1 MNRRTVGALV
11 GNDLRQLARN
21 PRVLVFAV
29 ALPLVIWPLMWFLT
43 SLTTERRQERIESR
57 TYRFA
62 VADEAAGAAPHAETR
77 AWLERALAVAGEDGL
92 TDEADRTDPA
102 DAADEADEAGPA
114 GGPAVRFE
122 RVETPD
128 DVAAALDEERLHVHV
143 AWEAGDAGGPS
154 DDEDADV
161 ARETVGN
168 GETAGT
174 AGDEGAG
181 NAGDEGAGNAGDE
194 GAGNPRDAVPRI
206 VLSYRADL
214 DASDTAEGFL
224 RRALERTRV
233 EVRERRLAAAGF
245 ETPPGDLLP
254 VERIETASEE
264 QTSGLLLG
272 RLLTAI
278 IVMMMLTGGSIVATD
293 ALAGEKERGTLE
305 TLLTTAA
312 SRVEIVTAKNLSIL
326 AVAFAT
332 SVLNIANI
340 VLWMQ
345 LDAIPAPAGLKL
357 VLPVGAGLLL
367 LLLYAPAALL
377 LSSSLLLVSGRSKT
391 YKEAQ
396 LLFAPVML
404 LALAIAAIPVLPGVE
419 LRSAIVL
426 LPIANLGVA
435 AREILTGQYDWPLLA
450 AAWTV
455 TAGAAAVLARAS
467 VRALSAER
475 LITASDVDAADLA
488 GGPALFPRR
497 VAGWFAVL
505 WALLLVWQLNVGS
518 GIDTRLLIAINMA
531 IFGAAAWAMI
541 LRYRLPVRE
550 TLSLRAPPPA
560 AWLGVLI
567 GAPAGLVLAD
577 GVVRLASLAMP
588 IPEEWIE
595 AMAEAFGADIP
606 VWQMLLFF
614 AILPGIFEEVAFRGV
629 LLHGLKNR
637 LRPVQLALVAGI
649 AFGFFHVDLF
659 RIPATSLLGVL
670 LVIAVL
676 RSGSIYP
683 AMAWHAL
690 HNALALGSARVE
702 QIRLPDQPTW
712 WHYLLALAGILLAFL
727 LMQGHRRASN
737 PAESG
742 PEG

>member
-1 MNRRTVGALV
+1 MNRRTVAALV
-11 GNDLRQLARN
+11 VNDLRQLARN
-21 PRVLVFAV
+21 PRMLVFAIG
-29 ALPLVIWPLMWFLT
+29 LPLVLWPLMWFLT

-57 TYRFA
+57 TYTYA
-62 VADEAAGAAPHAETR
+62 VADEAANLADAAGAR
-77 AWLERALAVAGEDGL
+77 MWLERALAVVGDDG
-92 TDEADRTDPA
+92 RTNA
-102 DAADEADEAGPA
+102 AGPTD
-114 GGPAVRFE
+114 GPTVRFE
-122 RVETPD
+122 RVDAPD

-143 AWEAGDAGGPS
+143 AWEAGG
-154 DDEDADV
+154 DEDLPA
-161 ARETVGN
+161 
-168 GETAGT
+168 
-174 AGDEGAG
+174 
-181 NAGDEGAGNAGDE
+181 
-194 GAGNPRDAVPRI
+194 PRI
-206 VLSYRADL
+206 VLSHRADL
-214 DASDTAEGFL
+214 DASDSAEGFL
-224 RRALERTRV
+224 RRALERTRT
-233 EVRERRLAAAGF
+233 EVREQRLAAAGF
-245 ETPPGDLLP
+245 ESAPDDLLP
-254 VERIETASEE
+254 LERIETATEE

-278 IVMMMLTGGSIVATD
+278 IVMMMLAGGSIVATD

-312 SRVEIVTAKNLSIL
+312 SRVEIVAAKNLSIL

-340 VLWMQ
+340 VVWMQ
-345 LDAIPAPAGLKL
+345 LDLIAPPAGLQL
-357 VLPVGAGLLL
+357 VIPVGAGLLL
-367 LLLYAPAALL
+367 LLLYAPAAVL

-404 LALAIAAIPVLPGVE
+404 VAMAVAAIPVLPGVE

-450 AAWTV
+450 AAWAV
-455 TAGAAAVLARAS
+455 TGGAAALLARAS
-467 VRALSAER
+467 LRTLSAEK
-475 LITASDVDAADLA
+475 LITASELDAADLA

-497 VAGWFAVL
+497 VGRWFAVL
-505 WALLLVWQLNVGS
+505 WALLLVWQLNIGG
-518 GIDTRLLIAINMA
+518 GIDSRLLIVINMS
-531 IFGAAAWAMI
+531 IFGAAAWLMI
-541 LRYRLPVRE
+541 ARYRLPARE

-588 IPEEWIE
+588 IPEAWIE
-595 AMAEAFGADIP
+595 AMAEAFGTDLP
-606 VWQMLLFF
+606 LWQMLFFF
-614 AILPGIFEEVAFRGV
+614 AVLPGIFEEVAFRGV
-629 LLHGLKNR
+629 LLHGLKSR
-637 LRPVQLALVAGI
+637 LRPVQLVLVAGI

-659 RIPATSLLGVL
+659 RIPGTSLLGVL

-690 HNALALGSARVE
+690 HNALALGSARIE
-702 QIRLPDQPTW
+702 QIALPAQPAW
-712 WHYLLALAGILLAFL
+712 WHYVLAALAVLLAFR
-727 LMQGHRRASN
+727 LMKRRTKAAFS
-737 PAESG
+737 
-742 PEG
+742 

>member
-1 MNRRTVGALV
+1 MNRRTVSALV

-29 ALPLVIWPLMWFLT
+29 ALPLVVWPLMWFLT

-57 TYRFA
+57 TYRYA
-62 VADEAAGAAPHAETR
+62 VAEDPAATDGTADTR
-77 AWLERALAVAGEDGL
+77 AWLEQALAVVGEEGQ
-92 TDEADRTDPA
+92 
-102 DAADEADEAGPA
+102 AADTDTPD
-114 GGPAVRFE
+114 GPAVRFE
-122 RVETPD
+122 RVAAPE
-128 DVAAALDEERLHVHV
+128 DVATALEEERLHVHL
-143 AWEAGDAGGPS
+143 AWDTEA
-154 DDEDADV
+154 E
-161 ARETVGN
+161 
-168 GETAGT
+168 GEG
-174 AGDEGAG
+174 
-181 NAGDEGAGNAGDE
+181 
-194 GAGNPRDAVPRI
+194 PRI

-214 DASDTAEGFL
+214 DASDSAEGFL

-254 VERIETASEE
+254 IERIETASEE

-272 RLLTAI
+272 RVLTAI

-340 VLWMQ
+340 VVWMQ
-345 LDAIPAPAGLKL
+345 LDVIPAPAGLKL
-357 VLPVGAGLLL
+357 VIPVGAAFLLL
-367 LLLYAPAALL
+367 FLYAPAALL

-404 LALAIAAIPVLPGVE
+404 VALAVAAIPVLPGVA
-419 LRSAIVL
+419 LRSAIVVV
-426 LPIANLGVA
+426 PIANLGVA
-435 AREILTGQYDWPLLA
+435 AREILTAQYDWPLIA
-450 AAWTV
+450 AAWAV
-455 TAGAAAVLARAS
+455 TAAAAAVLARAS
-467 VRALSAER
+467 VRALSAEK
-475 LITASDVDAADLA
+475 LITASDMDAADLT

-497 VAGWFAVL
+497 VGRWFALL
-505 WALLLVWQLNVGS
+505 WALLLVWQLNVGGGVDS
-518 GIDTRLLIAINMA
+518 RLLIAINMA
-531 IFGAAAWAMI
+531 IFGAAAWLMI
-541 LRYRLPVRE
+541 ASYRLPIRE

-567 GAPAGLVLAD
+567 GVPAGLVLAD

-606 VWQMLLFF
+606 VWQMLFFF
-614 AILPGIFEEVAFRGV
+614 AILPGLFEEIAFRGV
-629 LLHGLKNR
+629 LLHGLKGR
-637 LRPVQLALVAGI
+637 FRPVQLVLVAGI

-659 RIPATSLLGVL
+659 RIPGTSLLGVL

-712 WHYLLALAGILLAFL
+712 WHYVLAVLAILVAFR
-727 LMQGHRRASN
+727 LM
-737 PAESG
+737 G
-742 PEG
+742 PSKRSYFS

>member
-1 MNRRTVGALV
+1 MNRRTVTALV
-11 GNDLRQLARN
+11 VNDLRQLARN

-29 ALPLVIWPLMWFLT
+29 ALPLVLWPLMWFLT

-57 TYRFA
+57 TYA
-62 VADEAAGAAPHAETR
+62 YSVADEAANAAGAADAR
-77 AWLERALAVAGEDGL
+77 AWLDRALAVVGDDGG
-92 TDEADRTDPA
+92 ADGA
-102 DAADEADEAGPA
+102 EPA

-122 RVETPD
+122 RVEAPD

-143 AWEAGDAGGPS
+143 VWETGGDEDLPDDDADREAVGDAS
-154 DDEDADV
+154 ERA
-161 ARETVGN
+161 
-168 GETAGT
+168 
-174 AGDEGAG
+174 
-181 NAGDEGAGNAGDE
+181 
-194 GAGNPRDAVPRI
+194 PRI

-214 DASDTAEGFL
+214 DASDSAEAFL
-224 RRALERTRV
+224 RRALERTRT
-233 EVRERRLAAAGF
+233 EVREQRLAAAGF
-245 ETPPGDLLP
+245 DSPPDDLLP
-254 VERIETASEE
+254 LERIETASEE
-264 QTSGLLLG
+264 QTSGLFLG

-345 LDAIPAPAGLKL
+345 LDVIPAPEGLKL
-357 VLPVGAGLLL
+357 IIPVGTGLLL
-367 LLLYAPAALL
+367 VLLYAPAAVL

-404 LALAIAAIPVLPGVE
+404 IAMAVAAIPVLPGVE

-435 AREILTGQYDWPLLA
+435 AREILTGHYDWPLLA
-450 AAWTV
+450 AAWAV
-455 TAGAAAVLARAS
+455 TGGAAALLARAS
-467 VRALSAER
+467 LRTLSAEK
-475 LITASDVDAADLA
+475 LITASDTDAADLA

-497 VAGWFAVL
+497 VGRWFAVL
-505 WALLLVWQLNVGS
+505 WALLLVWQLNVGG
-518 GIDTRLLIAINMA
+518 GIDSRLLIVINMSV
-531 IFGAAAWAMI
+531 FGAAAWLMI
-541 LRYRLPVRE
+541 ARYGLPVRE
-550 TLSLRAPPPA
+550 TLSLRKPPPA
-560 AWLGVLI
+560 AWVGVLI

-606 VWQMLLFF
+606 AWQMLVFF

-629 LLHGLKNR
+629 LLHGLKSR
-637 LRPVQLALVAGI
+637 LKPVQLVLVAGI

-659 RIPATSLLGVL
+659 RIPPTSFLGVL
-670 LVIAVL
+670 LVITVL
-676 RSGSIYP
+676 RTGSIYP

-690 HNALALGSARVE
+690 HNALALSSARIDQV
-702 QIRLPDQPTW
+702 QLPEQPTW
-712 WHYLLALAGILLAFL
+712 WHYALALAGILLAFR
-727 LMQGHRRASN
+727 LMQQNRQRASL
-737 PAESG
+737 PAGSG
-742 PEG
+742 PEGRVPGG

>member
-1 MNRRTVGALV
+1 MNRRTVTALV
-11 GNDLRQLARN
+11 INDLRQLARN

-29 ALPLVIWPLMWFLT
+29 ALPLVLWPLMWFLT

-57 TYRFA
+57 TYTYA
-62 VADEAAGAAPHAETR
+62 VADETANVAGIADAR
-77 AWLERALAVAGEDGL
+77 AWLERALAVVGGDG
-92 TDEADRTDPA
+92 RTGGAEPA
-102 DAADEADEAGPA
+102 D
-114 GGPAVRFE
+114 GPAVRFE
-122 RVETPD
+122 RVEVPD

-143 AWEAGDAGGPS
+143 AWETGGDEDLPDDDADREAVGDAS
-154 DDEDADV
+154 E
-161 ARETVGN
+161 R
-168 GETAGT
+168 
-174 AGDEGAG
+174 
-181 NAGDEGAGNAGDE
+181 
-194 GAGNPRDAVPRI
+194 VPRI

-214 DASDTAEGFL
+214 DASDSAEGFL
-224 RRALERTRV
+224 RRALQRTRT
-233 EVRERRLAAAGF
+233 EVREQRLANAGF
-245 ETPPGDLLP
+245 ESLPEDLLP
-254 VERIETASEE
+254 LERIETASEE

-272 RLLTAI
+272 RVLTAI
-278 IVMMMLTGGSIVATD
+278 IVMMMLAGGSIVATD

-340 VLWMQ
+340 VVWMQ
-345 LDAIPAPAGLKL
+345 LDLIAAPAGLKL
-357 VLPVGAGLLL
+357 VIPVGAGVLL
-367 LLLYAPAALL
+367 LLLYAPAAVL

-404 LALAIAAIPVLPGVE
+404 IAMAVAAIPVLPGVE

-435 AREILTGQYDWPLLA
+435 AREILTGHYDWPLLA
-450 AAWTV
+450 AAWAV
-455 TAGAAAVLARAS
+455 TGGAAALLARAS
-467 VRALSAER
+467 LRTLSAEK
-475 LITASDVDAADLA
+475 LITASDTDAADLA

-497 VAGWFAVL
+497 VARWFAVL
-505 WALLLVWQLNVGS
+505 WALLLVWQLNVGGGLDS
-518 GIDTRLLIAINMA
+518 RLLIVINMSV
-531 IFGAAAWAMI
+531 FGAAAWLMI
-541 LRYRLPVRE
+541 ARYRLPVRE
-550 TLSLRAPPPA
+550 TLSLRNPPPA

-606 VWQMLLFF
+606 VWQMLVFF
-614 AILPGIFEEVAFRGV
+614 AILPGIFEEIAFRGV
-629 LLHGLKNR
+629 LLHGLKSR
-637 LRPVQLALVAGI
+637 LRPVQLVLVAGI

-659 RIPATSLLGVL
+659 RIPGTSLLGVL

-690 HNALALGSARVE
+690 HNALALGSARIE
-702 QIRLPDQPTW
+702 QIQLPDQPTW
-712 WHYLLALAGILLAFL
+712 WHYLLALAAILLAL
-727 LMQGHRRASN
+727 RLMRQNHQGASR
-737 PAESG
+737 PAGSG
-742 PEG
+742 PEGRVPGG

>member
-57 TYRFA
+57 TYMYA
-62 VADEAAGAAPHAETR
+62 VADDPRAAEHAADTR
-77 AWLERALAVAGEDGL
+77 AWLERALAVVGEDGQAN
-92 TDEADRTDPA
+92 DADTT
-102 DAADEADEAGPA
+102 AA
-114 GGPAVRFE
+114 PAVRFE
-122 RVETPD
+122 RIEAPD
-128 DVAAALDEERLHVHV
+128 DFEAALDEEQLHVHV
-143 AWEAGDAGGPS
+143 AWEAGA
-154 DDEDADV
+154 DDGSGEGV
-161 ARETVGN
+161 TQETF
-168 GETAGT
+168 
-174 AGDEGAG
+174 G
-181 NAGDEGAGNAGDE
+181 NAGDAAQ
-194 GAGNPRDAVPRI
+194 RI

-214 DASDTAEGFL
+214 DASDAAEGYL

-233 EVRERRLAAAGF
+233 EVREGRLAAAGF
-245 ETPPGDLLP
+245 EVPPEDLLP

-272 RLLTAI
+272 RILTAI

-312 SRVEIVTAKNLSIL
+312 SRTEIVTAKNLSIL
-326 AVAFAT
+326 TVAFAT

-345 LDAIPAPAGLKL
+345 LDVIPAPAGLKL
-357 VLPVGAGLLL
+357 VIPVGAALLL
-367 LLLYAPAALL
+367 LFLYAPAAVL

-404 LALAIAAIPVLPGVE
+404 VSLAVAAIPVLPGIA
-419 LRSAIVL
+419 LRSAIVVV
-426 LPIANLGVA
+426 PIANLGVA
-435 AREILTGQYDWPLLA
+435 AREILTGQYDWPLIV
-450 AAWTV
+450 AAWAV
-455 TAGAAAVLARAS
+455 TAAAAAVLARAS
-467 VRALSAER
+467 VRALSAEK
-475 LITASDVDAADLA
+475 LITASDIDAADLT

-497 VAGWFAVL
+497 VGRWFAVL
-505 WALLLVWQLNVGS
+505 WALLLVWQLNVGG
-518 GIDTRLLIAINMA
+518 GIDSRLLIVINMA
-531 IFGAAAWAMI
+531 IFGAAAWLMLA
-541 LRYRLPVRE
+541 RYRLPIRE

-567 GAPAGLVLAD
+567 GVPAGLLLAD

-606 VWQMLLFF
+606 VWQMLFFF
-614 AILPGIFEEVAFRGV
+614 AILPGIFEEIAFRGV
-629 LLHGLKNR
+629 LLHGLR
-637 LRPVQLALVAGI
+637 SRFRPVQLVLVAGI

-659 RIPATSLLGVL
+659 RIPGTSFLGVL

-712 WHYLLALAGILLAFL
+712 WHYVLATLAILVAFR
-727 LMQGHRRASN
+727 LMGSSKRSDQPPAS
-737 PAESG
+737 
-742 PEG
+742 

>member
-1 MNRRTVGALV
+1 MNRRTVTALV
-11 GNDLRQLARN
+11 VNDLRQLARN

-29 ALPLVIWPLMWFLT
+29 ALPLVLWPLMWFLT
-43 SLTTERRQERIESR
+43 SLTTERRQQRLESR
-57 TYRFA
+57 TYLYA
-62 VADEAAGAAPHAETR
+62 VAENPAATDGQ
-77 AWLERALAVAGEDGL
+77 AWLDRALAHAG
-92 TDEADRTDPA
+92 DERGDSGAD
-102 DAADEADEAGPA
+102 PA

-122 RVETPD
+122 QVAPPD
-128 DVAAALDEERLHVHV
+128 DLTAALDDGRLHVHL
-143 AWEAGDAGGPS
+143 AWETET
-154 DDEDADV
+154 ED
-161 ARETVGN
+161 
-168 GETAGT
+168 
-174 AGDEGAG
+174 GA
-181 NAGDEGAGNAGDE
+181 A
-194 GAGNPRDAVPRI
+194 PRAV
-206 VLSYRADL
+206 LTYRADL
-214 DASDTAEGFL
+214 DASDTAEGYL
-224 RRALERTRV
+224 GRALRRTRV
-233 EVRERRLAAAGF
+233 EVREQRLAAAGF
-245 ETPPGDLLP
+245 EARPEDLLP

-264 QTSGLLLG
+264 QTSGLFLG
-272 RLLTAI
+272 RLLTAV

-312 SRVEIVTAKNLSIL
+312 SRVEIVAAKNLSIL

-340 VLWMQ
+340 VVWMQ
-345 LDAIPAPAGLKL
+345 LDLIAAPAGLKL
-357 VLPVGAGLLL
+357 VIPVGAGLLL
-367 LLLYAPAALL
+367 LLLYAPAAVL

-404 LALAIAAIPVLPGVE
+404 VAMAVAAIPVLPGVE

-435 AREILTGQYDWPLLA
+435 AREILTGHYDWPLLA
-450 AAWTV
+450 AAWAV
-455 TAGAAAVLARAS
+455 TGGAAALLARAS
-467 VRALSAER
+467 LRTLSAEK
-475 LITASDVDAADLA
+475 LITASELDAADLA

-497 VAGWFAVL
+497 VVGWFAVL
-505 WALLLVWQLNVGS
+505 WALLLVWQLNIGG
-518 GIDTRLLIAINMA
+518 GIDSRLLIVINMSV
-531 IFGAAAWAMI
+531 FGAAAWLMI
-541 LRYRLPVRE
+541 ARYRLPVRE
-550 TLSLRAPPPA
+550 TLSLRKPPPA

-606 VWQMLLFF
+606 AWQALVCF
-614 AILPGIFEEVAFRGV
+614 AILPGIFEEIAFRGA
-629 LLHGLKNR
+629 LLHGLKSR
-637 LRPVQLALVAGI
+637 LKPAQLVLVAGI

-690 HNALALGSARVE
+690 HNALALGSARIE
-702 QIRLPDQPTW
+702 QIQLPDQPTW
-712 WHYLLALAGILLAFL
+712 WHYLLALAAILLAFR
-727 LMQGHRRASN
+727 LMHQNHQRASR
-737 PAESG
+737 PAASG
-742 PEG
+742 PEGRVPGG

>member
-57 TYRFA
+57 TYRYA
-62 VADEAAGAAPHAETR
+62 VAHEAAGAAPHAEART
-77 AWLERALAVAGEDGL
+77 WLERALAVAGEDGR
-92 TDEADRTDPA
+92 TDEAGET
-102 DAADEADEAGPA
+102 DEAESADGPA

-128 DVAAALDEERLHVHV
+128 DIAAALDEERLHVHV
-143 AWEAGDAGGPS
+143 AWETGAADGTNA
-154 DDEDADV
+154 DEDAEVD
-161 ARETVGN
+161 RETVAD
-168 GETAGT
+168 AG
-174 AGDEGAG
+174 
-181 NAGDEGAGNAGDE
+181 
-194 GAGNPRDAVPRI
+194 DAVPRI

-214 DASDTAEGFL
+214 DASDSAEGFL

-233 EVRERRLAAAGF
+233 EVRDRRLAAAGF

-312 SRVEIVTAKNLSIL
+312 SRVEIVVAKNLSIL

-606 VWQMLLFF
+606 VWQMLIFF
-614 AILPGIFEEVAFRGV
+614 SLMPGIFEEIAFRGV

-727 LMQGHRRASN
+727 LMQGHRRASK
-737 PAESG
+737 SG

>member
-1 MNRRTVGALV
+1 MNRRTVSALV
-11 GNDLRQLARN
+11 VNDLRQLARN

-43 SLTTERRQERIESR
+43 SLTTERRQERLESR
-57 TYRFA
+57 TYFYA
-62 VADEAAGAAPHAETR
+62 VADDPSDTEHAPDALM
-77 AWLERALAVAGEDGL
+77 WLEQALAVVG
-92 TDEADRTDPA
+92 DEDPA
-102 DAADEADEAGPA
+102 EDADASD
-114 GGPAVRFE
+114 GPAVRFE
-122 RVETPD
+122 RVEAPAD
-128 DVAAALDEERLHVHV
+128 FAAALDEERLHVHV
-143 AWEAGDAGGPS
+143 AWESGTV
-154 DDEDADV
+154 DDEANGDV
-161 ARETVGN
+161 DRETVEDTGN
-168 GETAGT
+168 GA
-174 AGDEGAG
+174 
-181 NAGDEGAGNAGDE
+181 
-194 GAGNPRDAVPRI
+194 PRV

-214 DASDTAEGFL
+214 DASDTAEGYL

-233 EVRERRLAAAGF
+233 EVREGRLAAAGF

-254 VERIETASEE
+254 LERIETASED

-272 RLLTAI
+272 RILTAI

-293 ALAGEKERGTLE
+293 TLAGEKERGTLE

-312 SRVEIVTAKNLSIL
+312 SRIEIVTAKNLSIL

-345 LDAIPAPAGLKL
+345 LDVIAAPAGLKL
-357 VLPVGAGLLL
+357 VIPVGAALLL
-367 LLLYAPAALL
+367 LFLYAPAAVL

-404 LALAIAAIPVLPGVE
+404 VSLAIAAIPVLPGVA

-426 LPIANLGVA
+426 VPIANLGVA
-435 AREILTGQYDWPLLA
+435 AREILTGHYDWPLIA
-450 AAWTV
+450 AAWAV
-455 TAGAAAVLARAS
+455 TAAAAAVLARAS
-467 VRALSAER
+467 VRTLSAEK
-475 LITASDVDAADLA
+475 LITASDIDAADLT

-497 VAGWFAVL
+497 VGRWFAVL
-505 WALLLVWQLNVGS
+505 WALLLVWQLNIGS
-518 GIDTRLLIAINMA
+518 SIDGRLLIVINMA
-531 IFGAAAWAMI
+531 IFGAAAWLMI
-541 LRYRLPVRE
+541 ARYRLPVRE

-595 AMAEAFGADIP
+595 AMAETLGTDIP
-606 VWQMLLFF
+606 VWQMLIFF
-614 AILPGIFEEVAFRGV
+614 AVLPGIFEEIAFRGV
-629 LLHGLKNR
+629 LLHGLRSQLK
-637 LRPVQLALVAGI
+637 PVQLVLVAGI
-649 AFGFFHVDLF
+649 VFGFFHVDLF
-659 RIPATSLLGVL
+659 RIPPTSLLGVL
-670 LVIAVL
+670 LVIAVI

-690 HNALALGSARVE
+690 HNTLALGSARVE
-702 QIRLPDQPTW
+702 QIGLPDQPTW
-712 WHYLLALAGILLAFL
+712 WHYVLAALAILLAFR
-727 LMQGHRRASN
+727 LMGRSRSPGA
-737 PAESG
+737 PA
-742 PEG
+742 

>member
-1 MNRRTVGALV
+1 MNRRTVSALV

-57 TYRFA
+57 TYMYA
-62 VADEAAGAAPHAETR
+62 VADDPRDADTR
-77 AWLERALAVAGEDGL
+77 AWLERALAVVGEEG
-92 TDEADRTDPA
+92 PA
-102 DAADEADEAGPA
+102 DDADTTDA
-114 GGPAVRFE
+114 PAVRFE
-122 RVETPD
+122 RVEAPD
-128 DVAAALDEERLHVHV
+128 DFEAALDEEQLHVHV
-143 AWEAGDAGGPS
+143 AWEAG
-154 DDEDADV
+154 
-161 ARETVGN
+161 
-168 GETAGT
+168 
-174 AGDEGAG
+174 AGDGAEENVDVDSETLGNAG
-181 NAGDEGAGNAGDE
+181 NAGDAAQH
-194 GAGNPRDAVPRI
+194 I

-214 DASDTAEGFL
+214 DASDAAEGYL

-233 EVRERRLAAAGF
+233 EVREGRLAAAGF
-245 ETPPGDLLP
+245 EVPPEDLLP

-272 RLLTAI
+272 RILTAI

-312 SRVEIVTAKNLSIL
+312 SRIEIVTAKNLSIL
-326 AVAFAT
+326 TVAFAT

-345 LDAIPAPAGLKL
+345 LDVIPAPAGLKL
-357 VLPVGAGLLL
+357 VIPVGAALLL
-367 LLLYAPAALL
+367 LFLYAPAAVL

-404 LALAIAAIPVLPGVE
+404 VSLAVAAIPVLPGIA
-419 LRSAIVL
+419 LRSAIVAV
-426 LPIANLGVA
+426 PIANLGVA
-435 AREILTGQYDWPLLA
+435 AREILTGQYDWPLIA
-450 AAWTV
+450 AGWAV
-455 TAGAAAVLARAS
+455 TAAAAAVLARAS
-467 VRALSAER
+467 VRALSAEK
-475 LITASDVDAADLA
+475 LITASDIDAADLT
-488 GGPALFPRR
+488 GGPTLFPRR
-497 VAGWFAVL
+497 VGRWFAVL
-505 WALLLVWQLNVGS
+505 WALLLVWQLNVGG
-518 GIDTRLLIAINMA
+518 GIDSRLLIVINMA
-531 IFGAAAWAMI
+531 IFGAAAWLMLA
-541 LRYRLPVRE
+541 RYRLPIRE

-567 GAPAGLVLAD
+567 GVPAGLLLAD

-606 VWQMLLFF
+606 VWQMLFFF
-614 AILPGIFEEVAFRGV
+614 AILPGIFEEIAFRGV
-629 LLHGLKNR
+629 LLHGLRNR
-637 LRPVQLALVAGI
+637 FRPVQLVLVAGI

-659 RIPATSLLGVL
+659 RIPGTSFLGVL

-676 RSGSIYP
+676 RSGSVYP
-683 AMAWHAL
+683 AMVWHAL

-712 WHYLLALAGILLAFL
+712 WHYVLATLAILVAFR
-727 LMQGHRRASN
+727 LMDSSKRSAQPPAS
-737 PAESG
+737 
-742 PEG
+742 

>member
-1 MNRRTVGALV
+1 MNRRTVSALV
-11 GNDLRQLARN
+11 VNDLRQLARN

-57 TYRFA
+57 TYFYA
-62 VADEAAGAAPHAETR
+62 VADEAAAAER
-77 AWLERALAVAGEDGL
+77 AADTLTWLERALAVVGDDDSAED
-92 TDEADRTDPA
+92 A
-102 DAADEADEAGPA
+102 DASDGPA
-114 GGPAVRFE
+114 MRFE
-122 RVETPD
+122 RVAAPD
-128 DVAAALDEERLHVHV
+128 DFETALDEERLHVHV
-143 AWEAGDAGGPS
+143 AWEAAA
-154 DDEDADV
+154 DADGQDENV
-161 ARETVGN
+161 DRETVGS
-168 GETAGT
+168 
-174 AGDEGAG
+174 AGD
-181 NAGDEGAGNAGDE
+181 
-194 GAGNPRDAVPRI
+194 DAPRI

-214 DASDTAEGFL
+214 DASGTAEGFL

-233 EVRERRLAAAGF
+233 EIREGRLAAAGF

-254 VERIETASEE
+254 LERIETASED

-272 RLLTAI
+272 RILTAI

-312 SRVEIVTAKNLSIL
+312 SRIEIVTAKNLSIL

-345 LDAIPAPAGLKL
+345 LDVIAAPAGLKL
-357 VLPVGAGLLL
+357 VIPVGAGLLL
-367 LLLYAPAALL
+367 LFLYAPAAVL

-404 LALAIAAIPVLPGVE
+404 VSLAVAAIPVLPGVA

-426 LPIANLGVA
+426 VPIANLGVA
-435 AREILTGQYDWPLLA
+435 AREILTGHYDWPLIA
-450 AAWTV
+450 AAWVV
-455 TAGAAAVLARAS
+455 TAAAAAMLARAS
-467 VRALSAER
+467 VRTLSAEK
-475 LITASDVDAADLA
+475 LITASDIDAADLT

-497 VAGWFAVL
+497 VGRWFAVL
-505 WALLLVWQLNVGS
+505 WALLLVWQLNIGG
-518 GIDTRLLIAINMA
+518 GIDGRLLIAINMA
-531 IFGAAAWAMI
+531 IFGAAAWLMI
-541 LRYRLPVRE
+541 ARYRLPVRE
-550 TLSLRAPPPA
+550 TLSLKAPPPA

-588 IPEEWIE
+588 IPEAWIE
-595 AMAEAFGADIP
+595 AMAETLGADIP
-606 VWQMLLFF
+606 VWQMLFFF
-614 AILPGIFEEVAFRGV
+614 AVLPGIFEEIAFRGV
-629 LLHGLKNR
+629 LLHGLRSQLK
-637 LRPVQLALVAGI
+637 PVQLVLVAGI
-649 AFGFFHVDLF
+649 VFGFFHVDLF
-659 RIPATSLLGVL
+659 RIPPTSLLGVL
-670 LVIAVL
+670 LVIAVI

-690 HNALALGSARVE
+690 HNTLALGSARIE
-702 QIRLPDQPTW
+702 QIGLPDQPTW
-712 WHYLLALAGILLAFL
+712 WHYALAALAILLAFR
-727 LMQGHRRASN
+727 LMQGRRGLASS
-737 PAESG
+737 PS
-742 PEG
+742 

>member
-1 MNRRTVGALV
+1 MNRRTVTALV
-11 GNDLRQLARN
+11 VNDLRQLARN

-29 ALPLVIWPLMWFLT
+29 ALPLVMWPLMWFLT
-43 SLTTERRQERIESR
+43 SLTTERRQERLESR
-57 TYRFA
+57 TYNYA
-62 VADEAAGAAPHAETR
+62 VAEDPASADAQ
-77 AWLERALAVAGEDGL
+77 AWLERALAIVGD
-92 TDEADRTDPA
+92 DRASGDP
-102 DAADEADEAGPA
+102 DAAD
-114 GGPAVRFE
+114 GPAVRFE
-122 RVETPD
+122 RIETPA
-128 DVAAALDEERLHVHV
+128 DVPAALDAQQLHVHV
-143 AWEAGDAGGPS
+143 AWES
-154 DDEDADV
+154 
-161 ARETVGN
+161 
-168 GETAGT
+168 GT
-174 AGDEGAG
+174 AESGA
-181 NAGDEGAGNAGDE
+181 
-194 GAGNPRDAVPRI
+194 PLAVFT
-206 VLSYRADL
+206 YRADL
-214 DASDTAEGFL
+214 DASGAAEGFL
-224 RRALERTRV
+224 RRALQRTRV
-233 EVRERRLAAAGF
+233 EVRQQRLEAAGF
-245 ETPPGDLLP
+245 HTKPEDLLP
-254 VERIETASEE
+254 VERVETASEE
-264 QTSGLLLG
+264 QTSGLFLG

-345 LDAIPAPAGLKL
+345 LDVIPAPEGLKL
-357 VLPVGAGLLL
+357 IIPVGTGLLL
-367 LLLYAPAALL
+367 VLLYAPAAVL

-404 LALAIAAIPVLPGVE
+404 IAMAVAAIPVLPGVE

-435 AREILTGQYDWPLLA
+435 AREILTGHYDWPLLA
-450 AAWTV
+450 AAWAV
-455 TAGAAAVLARAS
+455 TGGAAALLARAS
-467 VRALSAER
+467 LRTLSAEK
-475 LITASDVDAADLA
+475 LITASDTDAADLA

-497 VAGWFAVL
+497 VVGWFAVL
-505 WALLLVWQLNVGS
+505 WALLLVWQLNIGG
-518 GIDTRLLIAINMA
+518 GIDSRLLIVINMSV
-531 IFGAAAWAMI
+531 FGAAAWLMI
-541 LRYRLPVRE
+541 ARYRLPARE
-550 TLSLRAPPPA
+550 ALSLRAPPTG

-606 VWQMLLFF
+606 AWQMLVFF
-614 AILPGIFEEVAFRGV
+614 AILPGIFEEIAFRGV
-629 LLHGLKNR
+629 LLHGLKSR
-637 LRPVQLALVAGI
+637 LKPVRLVLVAGI

-659 RIPATSLLGVL
+659 RIPGTSLLGVL

-690 HNALALGSARVE
+690 HNALALGSARIE
-702 QIRLPDQPTW
+702 QIQLPDQPTW
-712 WHYLLALAGILLAFL
+712 WHYLLALAAILLAFR
-727 LMQGHRRASN
+727 LMHQSHQRASR
-737 PAESG
+737 PAASG
-742 PEG
+742 PEGRVPGG

>member
-1 MNRRTVGALV
+1 MNRRTVSALV

-29 ALPLVIWPLMWFLT
+29 ALPLVIWPLMLFLT
-43 SLTTERRQERIESR
+43 SLTTERRQERLESR
-57 TYRFA
+57 TYMYA
-62 VADEAAGAAPHAETR
+62 VAEDPRDAEHAADTR
-77 AWLERALAVAGEDGL
+77 AWLERALAVVGEDG
-92 TDEADRTDPA
+92 PA
-102 DAADEADEAGPA
+102 DDADTTDA
-114 GGPAVRFE
+114 PAVRFE
-122 RVETPD
+122 RVEAPD
-128 DVAAALDEERLHVHV
+128 DFEAALDEERLHVHV
-143 AWEAGDAGGPS
+143 AWK
-154 DDEDADV
+154 
-161 ARETVGN
+161 
-168 GETAGT
+168 AGT
-174 AGDEGAG
+174 DGADENEDVDSEALG
-181 NAGDEGAGNAGDE
+181 NAD
-194 GAGNPRDAVPRI
+194 DAAQRI

-214 DASDTAEGFL
+214 DASDAAEGYL
-224 RRALERTRV
+224 RRALQRTRV
-233 EVRERRLAAAGF
+233 EVREGRLAAAGF
-245 ETPPGDLLP
+245 EVPPEDLLP
-254 VERIETASEE
+254 LERIETASEE

-272 RLLTAI
+272 RILTAI

-312 SRVEIVTAKNLSIL
+312 SRIEIVTAKNLSIL
-326 AVAFAT
+326 TVAFAT

-345 LDAIPAPAGLKL
+345 LDVIPAPAGLKL
-357 VLPVGAGLLL
+357 VIPVGAALLL
-367 LLLYAPAALL
+367 LFLYAPAAVL
-377 LSSSLLLVSGRSKT
+377 LSSSLLLVSGQSKT

-404 LALAIAAIPVLPGVE
+404 VSLAVAAIPVLPGIA
-419 LRSAIVL
+419 LRSAIVVV
-426 LPIANLGVA
+426 PIANLGVA
-435 AREILTGQYDWPLLA
+435 AREILTGQYDWPLIA
-450 AAWTV
+450 AAWAV
-455 TAGAAAVLARAS
+455 TAAAAAVLARAS

-475 LITASDVDAADLA
+475 LITASDIDAADLT

-497 VAGWFAVL
+497 VGRWFAVL
-505 WALLLVWQLNVGS
+505 WALLLVWQLNVGG
-518 GIDTRLLIAINMA
+518 GIDSRLLIVINMA
-531 IFGAAAWAMI
+531 IFGAAAWLMI
-541 LRYRLPVRE
+541 ARYRLPIRE

-567 GAPAGLVLAD
+567 GVPAGLLLAD

-606 VWQMLLFF
+606 VWQMLFFF
-614 AILPGIFEEVAFRGV
+614 AILPGLFEEIAFRGV
-629 LLHGLKNR
+629 LLHGLKSR
-637 LRPVQLALVAGI
+637 FRPVQLVLVAGI

-659 RIPATSLLGVL
+659 RIPGTSFLGVL

-712 WHYLLALAGILLAFL
+712 WHYVLATLAILVAFR
-727 LMQGHRRASN
+727 LMDPSKRRDQPPAS
-737 PAESG
+737 
-742 PEG
+742 

>member
-1 MNRRTVGALV
+1 MNRRTVSALV
-11 GNDLRQLARN
+11 VNDLRQLARN

-57 TYRFA
+57 TYFYA
-62 VADEAAGAAPHAETR
+62 VADEAAAAER
-77 AWLERALAVAGEDGL
+77 AADTLTWLERALAVVGDDDSAED
-92 TDEADRTDPA
+92 A
-102 DAADEADEAGPA
+102 DASDGPA
-114 GGPAVRFE
+114 MRFE
-122 RVETPD
+122 RVAAPD
-128 DVAAALDEERLHVHV
+128 DFETALDEERLHVHV
-143 AWEAGDAGGPS
+143 AWEAAA
-154 DDEDADV
+154 DADGQDENV
-161 ARETVGN
+161 DRETVGS
-168 GETAGT
+168 
-174 AGDEGAG
+174 AGD
-181 NAGDEGAGNAGDE
+181 
-194 GAGNPRDAVPRI
+194 DAPRI

-214 DASDTAEGFL
+214 DASGTAEGFL

-233 EVRERRLAAAGF
+233 EIREGRLAAAGF

-254 VERIETASEE
+254 LERIETASED

-272 RLLTAI
+272 RILTAI

-312 SRVEIVTAKNLSIL
+312 SRIEIVTAKNLSIL

-345 LDAIPAPAGLKL
+345 LDVIAAPAGLKL
-357 VLPVGAGLLL
+357 VIPVGTGLLL
-367 LLLYAPAALL
+367 LFLYAPAAVL

-404 LALAIAAIPVLPGVE
+404 VSLAVAAIPVLPGVA

-426 LPIANLGVA
+426 VPIANLGVA
-435 AREILTGQYDWPLLA
+435 AREILTGHYDWPLIA
-450 AAWTV
+450 AAWAV
-455 TAGAAAVLARAS
+455 TAAAAAMLARAS
-467 VRALSAER
+467 VRTLSAEK
-475 LITASDVDAADLA
+475 LITASDIDAADLT

-497 VAGWFAVL
+497 VGRWFAVL
-505 WALLLVWQLNVGS
+505 WALLLVWQLNIGG
-518 GIDTRLLIAINMA
+518 GIDGRLLIAINMA
-531 IFGAAAWAMI
+531 IFGAAAWLMI
-541 LRYRLPVRE
+541 ARYRLPVRE
-550 TLSLRAPPPA
+550 TLSLKAPPPA

-588 IPEEWIE
+588 IPEAWIE
-595 AMAEAFGADIP
+595 AMAETLGADIP
-606 VWQMLLFF
+606 VWQMLFFF
-614 AILPGIFEEVAFRGV
+614 AVLPGIFEEIAFRGV
-629 LLHGLKNR
+629 LLHGLRSQLK
-637 LRPVQLALVAGI
+637 PVQLVLVAGI
-649 AFGFFHVDLF
+649 VFGFFHVDLF
-659 RIPATSLLGVL
+659 RIPPTSLLGVL
-670 LVIAVL
+670 LVIAVI

-690 HNALALGSARVE
+690 HNTLALGSARIE
-702 QIRLPDQPTW
+702 QIGLPDQPTW
-712 WHYLLALAGILLAFL
+712 WHYVLAALAILLAFR
-727 LMQGHRRASN
+727 LMQGRRGLASS
-737 PAESG
+737 PS
-742 PEG
+742 